1 MIFLLPLELLD
12 LTFTFLDPSELKR
25 LFQLDEF
32 IECTPT
38 LKCGEFAQP
47 YDSAYRV
54 IRHLALKNYYR
65 HLVMSSFTA
74 VGNFQIH
81 ELQYLIKNQI
91 VIHPK
96 DISFV
101 VASDGVDFVRKFCVY
116 SKWLNLYSKE
126 INLELVF
133 AGEEEVNLVNEV
145 FEALIR
151 SGCEINKL
159 KVKRVLVM
167 GTQVRL
173 IEDEELEDLIELA
186 DPQDLQDSSAANLQN
201 NQDSL
206 TQIPIDGF
214 DNLVVLNET
223 SNSHEFHTSS
233 YNFRIQVKYLQ
244 LHLFDS
250 SAIINHLK
258 LNSSCFLCDNLA
270 TLNLSYNTLNDLSQ
284 IKFPSTLVELNLSNN
299 YLLSL
304 SSLKWTDLTNL
315 KVLNLANNNL
325 MSIDLSDR
333 RVTRE
338 EENSFPYSLA
348 HLNLSG
354 NNLLELNLNCKL
366 FTELEDIDLS
376 RNCLTQLSKFPAKLL
391 KINLTGNYISSFF
404 EQLNGEIFPKNL
416 DELNISFCKIDYN
429 KCNAQEL
436 VAKLLKLEK
445 LEKLRVLRLSGCHRD
460 NCLSK
465 EIPSM
470 EILI

>member
-12 LTFTFLDPSELKR
+12 LTFTFLNPSELKR
-25 LFQLDEF
+25 LFQLDDF
-32 IECTPT
+32 IEFTPT
-38 LKCGEFAQP
+38 LKYNEFAQP

-65 HLVMSSFTA
+65 HLVMSSFTD

-116 SKWLNLYSKE
+116 SKWLNLYRKE

-133 AGEEEVNLVNEV
+133 AGEEEVDLVNEV
-145 FEALIR
+145 FEALVR

-159 KVKRVLVM
+159 KVKRVLAM
-167 GTQVRL
+167 GTQVSL
-173 IEDEELEDLIELA
+173 VEDDELEDLIELA
-186 DPQDLQDSSAANLQN
+186 DPQDYQD

-206 TQIPIDGF
+206 TDSRSQIPIDGF
-214 DNLVVLNET
+214 SNLVVLNET
-223 SNSHEFHTSS
+223 SNSHDTSS
-233 YNFRIQVKYLQ
+233 YNFSIQVKNLQ

-250 SAIINHLK
+250 SAIINHLE
-258 LNSSCFLCDNLA
+258 LNSSCFLCDNLV
-270 TLNLSYNTLNDLSQ
+270 TLDLSYNTLNDLSQ
-284 IKFPSTLVELNLSNN
+284 IKFPSTLVELNFSNN
-299 YLLSL
+299 NLLSL
-304 SSLKWTDLTNL
+304 SSFKWTDLTNL

-333 RVTRE
+333 MYLTEEGTR
-338 EENSFPYSLA
+338 FPYSLA

-354 NNLLELNLNCKL
+354 NNLLELNLNYKL

-376 RNCLTQLSKFPAKLL
+376 RNCITKLSKFPSKLL
-391 KINLTGNYISSFF
+391 KINLTGNYMSSFF
-404 EQLNGEIFPKNL
+404 EELNGEIFPKNL
-416 DELNISFCKIDYN
+416 EELNISFCKIDYN
-429 KCNAQEL
+429 KCNTQEL

-445 LEKLRVLRLSGCHRD
+445 LEKLRVLRLSGCHKD
-460 NCLSK
+460 NCLPK

>member
-1 MIFLLPLELLD
+1 
-12 LTFTFLDPSELKR
+12 
-25 LFQLDEF
+25 
-32 IECTPT
+32 
-38 LKCGEFAQP
+38 
-47 YDSAYRV
+47 
-54 IRHLALKNYYR
+54 
-65 HLVMSSFTA
+65 MSSFTA

-201 NQDSL
+201 NHDSL

-223 SNSHEFHTSS
+223 FEFT
-233 YNFRIQVKYLQ
+233 
-244 LHLFDS
+244 
-250 SAIINHLK
+250 
-258 LNSSCFLCDNLA
+258 
-270 TLNLSYNTLNDLSQ
+270 
-284 IKFPSTLVELNLSNN
+284 
-299 YLLSL
+299 
-304 SSLKWTDLTNL
+304 
-315 KVLNLANNNL
+315 
-325 MSIDLSDR
+325 
-333 RVTRE
+333 
-338 EENSFPYSLA
+338 
-348 HLNLSG
+348 
-354 NNLLELNLNCKL
+354 
-366 FTELEDIDLS
+366 
-376 RNCLTQLSKFPAKLL
+376 
-391 KINLTGNYISSFF
+391 
-404 EQLNGEIFPKNL
+404 
-416 DELNISFCKIDYN
+416 
-429 KCNAQEL
+429 
-436 VAKLLKLEK
+436 
-445 LEKLRVLRLSGCHRD
+445 
-460 NCLSK
+460 
-465 EIPSM
+465 
-470 EILI
+470 